1 MADSAR
7 ARIVWRI
14 GLVLL
19 GGFLVSFCIGFLIR
33 NPGFFDSVTEQIHQM
48 VTGQVAGVDL
58 NFKQPGDYLRLLN
71 LDPKIVPGN
80 KRPLAIVLHDA
91 YHDLASGDSGEQ
103 DAIDNFNRSIESLL
117 GSSRDGNA
125 FATVKSSGQA
135 VKEACQKRVKFY
147 HDLEGSLAEKLHTV
161 GLSTDLATKVS
172 AAFGQQM
179 GVQGLLQQTEESE
192 KTCDAKLAIVD
203 ALEKDK
209 SEAQRGPSGEIIFS
223 SSELLKQFRT
233 LFPDVPAAGRLVAP
247 ALSPGE
253 YGQRCH
259 AVAVL
264 PTKDLPKS
272 GDPALETLCDTRI
285 FQSVLSGKPTP
296 QKLNDIVP
304 IGKGLEELSQAYAR
318 SAGTQNEFFQ
328 VERFGMVCLLDYDRA
343 GRQFIASLPKNQIPP
358 GATEMLTKNR
368 EILTGQFK
376 QIASNLSSPEAD
388 TQYSLVARRRMAF
401 LMQETF
407 GQAKEFLDP
416 SIAKMLS
423 EAQQKDPDPMV
434 QKALEAALKE

>member
-233 LFPDVPAAGRLVAP
+233 LF
-247 ALSPGE
+247 
-253 YGQRCH
+253 
-259 AVAVL
+259 
-264 PTKDLPKS
+264 
-272 GDPALETLCDTRI
+272 
-285 FQSVLSGKPTP
+285 
-296 QKLNDIVP
+296 
-304 IGKGLEELSQAYAR
+304 
-318 SAGTQNEFFQ
+318 
-328 VERFGMVCLLDYDRA
+328 
-343 GRQFIASLPKNQIPP
+343 
-358 GATEMLTKNR
+358 
-368 EILTGQFK
+368 
-376 QIASNLSSPEAD
+376 
-388 TQYSLVARRRMAF
+388 
-401 LMQETF
+401 
-407 GQAKEFLDP
+407 
-416 SIAKMLS
+416 
-423 EAQQKDPDPMV
+423 
-434 QKALEAALKE
+434 